1 MDVNYY
7 RRRLLELEASLSSHI
22 RREID
27 SGREQLI
34 DTAADAGD
42 ESVADES
49 ESEPPPRHE
58 GVLNTEQWSQVCR
71 LPAASRRGNWFIGH
85 VQNGSVNL
93 GSGRRTLAM
102 IPRRV
107 FLGAAALLPLAT
119 DNAFAQAPTVTPVH
133 VQDLPDVRLD
143 GWTATVVEVRYPP
156 AGASQAH
163 RHPGFVLGYVLEGEI
178 RFGVDGGEQTIYRA
192 NQVFYEPPGVL
203 HSVSANASP
212 VNPARFLAI
221 VVAEKG
227 APITVTP

>member
-1 MDVNYY
+1 M
-7 RRRLLELEASLSSHI
+7 RIAI
-22 RREID
+22 
-27 SGREQLI
+27 
-34 DTAADAGD
+34 
-42 ESVADES
+42 
-49 ESEPPPRHE
+49 
-58 GVLNTEQWSQVCR
+58 
-71 LPAASRRGNWFIGH
+71 
-85 VQNGSVNL
+85 L
-93 GSGRRTLAM
+93 GSGGVGGYFGAPTSTTRAHSSRCHLTTTAACAM

-133 VQDLPDVRLD
+133 VQELPDVRLD

-156 AGASQAH
+156 ASASQAH
-163 RHPGFVLGYVLEGEI
+163 RHPGFVLGDVLEGL
-178 RFGVDGGEQTIYRA
+178 GEQTIYRA

-212 VNPARFLAI
+212 VNPARFLAS

>member
-1 MDVNYY
+1 MEARMTNGLIDAETILNQA
-7 RRRLLELEASLSSHI
+7 RRLAYQEA
-22 RREID
+22 
-27 SGREQLI
+27 
-34 DTAADAGD
+34 
-42 ESVADES
+42 
-49 ESEPPPRHE
+49 P
-58 GVLNTEQWSQVCR
+58 
-71 LPAASRRGNWFIGH
+71 
-85 VQNGSVNL
+85 
-93 GSGRRTLAM
+93 AM
-102 IPRRV
+102 ISRRV
-107 FLGAAALLPLAT
+107 FLGAAALVPLAT
-119 DNAFAQAPTVTPVH
+119 DNAFAQAPAVTPVH

-143 GWTATVVEVRYPP
+143 GWTATVVEVRYAP
-156 AGASQAH
+156 AGASQPH

>member
-1 MDVNYY
+1 M
-7 RRRLLELEASLSSHI
+7 AK
-22 RREID
+22 
-27 SGREQLI
+27 
-34 DTAADAGD
+34 
-42 ESVADES
+42 
-49 ESEPPPRHE
+49 
-58 GVLNTEQWSQVCR
+58 GVTYV
-71 LPAASRRGNWFIGH
+71 G
-85 VQNGSVNL
+85 
-93 GSGRRTLAM
+93 AM

-163 RHPGFVLGYVLEGEI
+163 RHPGFVLGYMLEGEI

>member
-1 MDVNYY
+1 M
-7 RRRLLELEASLSSHI
+7 RIAI
-22 RREID
+22 
-27 SGREQLI
+27 
-34 DTAADAGD
+34 
-42 ESVADES
+42 
-49 ESEPPPRHE
+49 
-58 GVLNTEQWSQVCR
+58 
-71 LPAASRRGNWFIGH
+71 
-85 VQNGSVNL
+85 L
-93 GSGRRTLAM
+93 GSGGVGGYFGAPTSTTRAHSSRCHLTTTDACAM

-107 FLGAAALLPLAT
+107 FLDAAALLPLAT

-178 RFGVDGGEQTIYRA
+178 RFGVDGDEQTIYRA
-192 NQVFYEPPGVL
+192 NQAFYEPPGVL

-227 APITVTP
+227 APITVTSR